1 MWKYICITQLIPYN
15 YFMSLFES
23 VQKFLM
29 YLTITRGMS
38 PRTVEQYGRHMW
50 SFMCFIHPEVRKIAP
65 KGFDLARFFSSQ
77 IQILPE
83 TSKNAS
89 FETMQQLE
97 KLTWLNTENIDQNV
111 CDHFRLSL
119 AQWNISISTVNE
131 YMISLRAFLHFCKK
145 THIQTGLELSDIELQ
160 KNRERKVEYLTWD
173 ELQSMIASIG
183 NEYINDLRDRAIILT
198 IFSTGLRVSE
208 LTALDIKNV
217 NLDTMEFAIL
227 GKGRKVRVVYLTDWA
242 CDAIRAY
249 LEKRED
255 HFPALFLKHGF
266 KKIQNTKDKIQSDW
280 FIEFEPEKIRFDRFL
295 VTKMISARALKA
307 GIVKPVSAHTIRH
320 SFATTLLW
328 NGADLRSIQELLWHK
343 NIATTQVYTHVTNK
357 QLREVHQKFHVNNTL

>member
-1 MWKYICITQLIPYN
+1 
-15 YFMSLFES
+15 MSLFEA

-50 SFMCFIHPEVRKIAP
+50 AFLSFTHPEVRKIVP
-65 KGFDLARFFSSQ
+65 KSFDLARFFSSQ
-77 IQILPE
+77 VSIQPE
-83 TSKNAS
+83 DSKNAS
-89 FETMQQLE
+89 FETLKQLE
-97 KLTWLNTENIDQNV
+97 KMSWIKTTQIDQHT

-119 AQWNISISTVNE
+119 AQWNISITTVNA

-145 THIQTGLELSDIELQ
+145 THIPTGIEFSDIELQ
-160 KNRERKVEYLTWD
+160 KNRERKVEYLTSD
-173 ELQSMIASIG
+173 ELQSIVASIG
-183 NEYINDLRDRAIILT
+183 SEDIVDLRDRAIILT

-227 GKGRKVRVVYLTDWA
+227 GKGRKVRVVYLTEWA
-242 CDAIRAY
+242 CEAIRVY

-255 HFPALFLKHGF
+255 HFPPLFLKHGKHF
-266 KKIQNTKDKIQSDW
+266 PVDAGAD
-280 FIEFEPEKIRFDRFL
+280 EVRFDRFL
-295 VTKMISARALKA
+295 VTKMVSDRALKA

-357 QLREVHQKFHVNNTL
+357 QLREVHQKFHV

>member
-1 MWKYICITQLIPYN
+1 
-15 YFMSLFES
+15 MSLFEA

-50 SFMCFIHPEVRKIAP
+50 AFLCFTHPEVRKIVP

-77 IQILPE
+77 VSIQPE
-83 TSKNAS
+83 ASENAS
-89 FETMQQLE
+89 SEVLKQLE
-97 KLTWLNTENIDQNV
+97 NMSWIQTTQIDQHI

-119 AQWNISISTVNE
+119 AQGNISITTVNA

-145 THIQTGLELSDIELQ
+145 THIKTGIEFSDIELQ
-160 KNRERKVEYLTWD
+160 KNHERKVEYLTWD
-173 ELQSMIASIG
+173 ELQSIVSSIG
-183 NEYINDLRDRAIILT
+183 TEDISDLRDRAIILT

-227 GKGRKVRVVYLTDWA
+227 GKGRKVRVVYLTEWA

-255 HFPALFLKHGF
+255 HFPPLFVKHGKHF
-266 KKIQNTKDKIQSDW
+266 PVDAGADDV
-280 FIEFEPEKIRFDRFL
+280 RFDRFL
-295 VTKMISARALKA
+295 VTKMVSDRALKA

-357 QLREVHQKFHVNNTL
+357 QLREVHQKFHV

>member
-1 MWKYICITQLIPYN
+1 
-15 YFMSLFES
+15 MSLFEA

-50 SFMCFIHPEVRKIAP
+50 AFLCFTHPEVRKIVP
-65 KGFDLARFFSSQ
+65 KGFDLAHFFSSQ
-77 IQILPE
+77 VSIQPE
-83 TSKNAS
+83 ASENAS
-89 FETMQQLE
+89 FEVLKQLE
-97 KLTWLNTENIDQNV
+97 KMSWIDTTKIDQHI
-111 CDHFRLSL
+111 CDHFRLWL
-119 AQWNISISTVNE
+119 AQGNISITTVNA

-145 THIQTGLELSDIELQ
+145 THIKTGIEFSDIELQ

-173 ELQSMIASIG
+173 ELQSIVSSIG
-183 NEYINDLRDRAIILT
+183 TEDISDLRDRAIILT

-208 LTALDIKNV
+208 LTVLDIKNV

-227 GKGRKVRVVYLTDWA
+227 GKGRKVRVVYLTEWS

-255 HFPALFLKHGF
+255 HFPPLFMKHGKHF
-266 KKIQNTKDKIQSDW
+266 PVDAGADDV
-280 FIEFEPEKIRFDRFL
+280 RFDRFL
-295 VTKMISARALKA
+295 VTKMVSDRALKA

-320 SFATTLLW
+320 SFATTLLG

-357 QLREVHQKFHVNNTL
+357 QLREVHQKFHV

>member
-1 MWKYICITQLIPYN
+1 MTV
-15 YFMSLFES
+15 FEA

-38 PRTVEQYGRHMW
+38 PRTVEQYGRHIW
-50 SFMCFIHPEVRKIAP
+50 AFLCFTHPEIRKIVP

-77 IQILPE
+77 VSIQPE
-83 TSKNAS
+83 ASENAS
-89 FETMQQLE
+89 SEVLKQLE
-97 KLTWLNTENIDQNV
+97 KMLWIDAAQIDQHI

-119 AQWNISISTVNE
+119 AQGNISITTVNA

-145 THIQTGLELSDIELQ
+145 THIKTGIEFSDIELQ

-173 ELQSMIASIG
+173 ELQSIVSSIG
-183 NEYINDLRDRAIILT
+183 TEDISDLRDRAIILT

-227 GKGRKVRVVYLTDWA
+227 GKGRKVRVVYLTEWA

-255 HFPALFLKHGF
+255 HFPPLFMKHGKHF
-266 KKIQNTKDKIQSDW
+266 PVDAGADDV
-280 FIEFEPEKIRFDRFL
+280 RFDRFL
-295 VTKMISARALKA
+295 VTKMVSDRALKA

-357 QLREVHQKFHVNNTL
+357 QLREVHQKFHV

>member
-1 MWKYICITQLIPYN
+1 
-15 YFMSLFES
+15 MSLFEA

-50 SFMCFIHPEVRKIAP
+50 AFLSFTHPEVRKIVP
-65 KGFDLARFFSSQ
+65 KGFDLARFFSLQVS
-77 IQILPE
+77 IQPE
-83 TSKNAS
+83 TSENAS
-89 FETMQQLE
+89 FETMKQL
-97 KLTWLNTENIDQNV
+97 KNIWWIKTTQVDQHI

-119 AQWNISISTVNE
+119 AQWNISITTVNA

-145 THIQTGLELSDIELQ
+145 THIPTGIEFSDIELQ
-160 KNRERKVEYLTWD
+160 KSQERKVEFLTAE
-173 ELQSMIASIG
+173 ELQDIVKHIG
-183 NEYINDLRDRAIILT
+183 TDDISDLRDRAIILT
-198 IFSTGLRVSE
+198 IYSTGLRVSE

-217 NLDTMEFAIL
+217 NLDTMEFVIL
-227 GKGRKVRVVYLTDWA
+227 GKGRKVRVVYLTEWA
-242 CDAIRAY
+242 CEAIRAY
-249 LEKRED
+249 LEKRDD

-266 KKIQNTKDKIQSDW
+266 KKLQNTNHKVHNQDVSQWTDDV
-280 FIEFEPEKIRFDRFL
+280 RFDRFL

-307 GIVKPVSAHTIRH
+307 GILKPVSAHTLRH

-328 NGADLRSIQELLWHK
+328 NGADLRSIQELLGHK

-357 QLREVHQKFHVNNTL
+357 QLREVHQKFHI